1 MKNLI
6 LIFSVLLSTSLSAV
20 EYGYFTNVPGEYISN
35 KVSVP
40 SGSYLRILNQNTG
53 SDFGF
58 DGQDNLCMDYQGE
71 VYKERHYANTTF
83 PNKTFYGPCEVYLE
97 ITHNPSNKRYLPYL
111 IDSLND
117 DSKEI
122 LAIPANQ
129 NIENTD
135 LIIQFSEDTLTWTN
149 ISSGT
154 VNQTSNPKF
163 FRLVLEN
170 ISNEMQTVNN
180 NFGFGLGNPNTTQYK
195 HFGLDSS
202 DYLNNNT
209 FYHLMN
215 LNDGET
221 FIPLDGGLPNGVT
234 LKVHF
239 DDANFSKQFAFE
251 YNDRSSG
258 EAFIKGP
265 ATLYFKKEGGP
276 HQDSTSTRFAYPYK
290 IITNLTEAQLSGGM
304 ITIPAGSSTYTVKI
318 QYSEDLSSDWIDL
331 QNGAEIN
338 SSNLRFYRL
347 TAVAE

>member
-1 MKNLI
+1 MKNL
-6 LIFSVLLSTSLSAV
+6 LLLFSVFFTSSLSAV

-53 SDFGF
+53 MDFGF
-58 DGQDNLCMDYQGE
+58 DGEDNLCMDYQGE
-71 VYKERHYANTTF
+71 VYKQWHYGNTVF

-117 DSKEI
+117 ESKEI

-154 VNQTSNPKF
+154 VSQTSNLKF

-170 ISNEMQTVNN
+170 ISKKYRLLTII
-180 NFGFGLGNPNTTQYK
+180 GNPNTTQYK
-195 HFGLDSS
+195 HFGLDST
-202 DYLNNNT
+202 DYLNNGT
-209 FYHLMN
+209 YYHLLN

-221 FIPLDGGLPNGVT
+221 FIPLDGGLNNGVT

-239 DDANFSKQFAFE
+239 DDANFDKQFAFE
-251 YNDRSSG
+251 YSDWSVG

-265 ATLYFKKEGGP
+265 ATLYFQKEGGP
-276 HQDSTSTRFAYPYK
+276 HPNATTTKFAFPYK
-290 IITNLTEAQLSGGM
+290 IISNLSEAQLSGGM

-318 QYSEDLSSDWIDL
+318 QYSEDLASDWIDL